1 MLLNMLIMEDDMNK
15 SIEAKGLSEQHIP
28 GYNSSTSR
36 NWNIDGCPRCH
47 GDVFLDTEDG
57 DLLAHCLQCG
67 YVGLSTRQPVAQVN
81 PFESGKE

>member
-1 MLLNMLIMEDDMNK
+1 MLLNMLITEDYMNK
-15 SIEAKGLSEQHIP
+15 SIETKIRSEQHIP
-28 GYNSSTSR
+28 GYTGSTSR

-67 YVGLSTRQPVAQVN
+67 YVGLSARQPVAQVN